1 MPKKRRKLDV
11 FCQNPKC
18 RDFNK
23 KDAKNIVRAGKKKN
37 GTQNYKC
44 MTCNVA
50 FVRTKG
56 TPLYYSKLPK
66 KEVKNICSHLTE
78 KNSFRG
84 VARVTKHSL
93 NAIYRVADK
102 VGKHCE
108 KVNDTFLTDL
118 ALDTVEAD
126 EMWSFI
132 KKRRKTAYVKVSK
145 TMKSARTT
153 HISR

>member
-11 FCQNPKC
+11 VCSNPAC
-18 RDFNK
+18 HSFNK
-23 KDAKNIVRAGKKKN
+23 KGLKNIVRNGKKQN

-44 MTCNVA
+44 MDCRQQ

-66 KEVKNICSHLTE
+66 KEVKNICNHFVE

-84 VARVTKHSL
+84 VARSTKHSL

-102 VGKHCE
+102 VGNHCKKLDE
-108 KVNDTFLTDL
+108 EFLVDL
-118 ALDTVEAD
+118 ELGMVEAD
-126 EMWSFI
+126 EIFSFI
-132 KKRRKTAYVKVSK
+132 KKRKKIA
-145 TMKSARTT
+145 SARD
-153 HISR
+153 

>member
-18 RDFNK
+18 IHFNEK
-23 KDAKNIVRAGKKKN
+23 GLKNVVRNGKKAN

-44 MTCNVA
+44 TTCNVA

-56 TPLYYSKLPK
+56 TPLYYSKLSK
-66 KEVKNICSHLTE
+66 KEVKNICSHFVE

-84 VARVTKHSL
+84 VARVTQHSL
-93 NAIYRVADK
+93 NAIYRVANK

-108 KVNDTFLTDL
+108 KVNDELITNIT
-118 ALDTVEAD
+118 LDTVEAD
-126 EMWSFI
+126 EVFSYI
-132 KKRRKTAYVKVSK
+132 KKRRKTAYAKVS
-145 TMKSARTT
+145 
-153 HISR
+153 

>member
-11 FCQNPKC
+11 FCQNPECKN
-18 RDFNK
+18 FNK
-23 KDAKNIVRAGKKKN
+23 KGLKNIVRNGKKKN

-44 MTCNVA
+44 TTCNVS

-66 KEVKNICSHLTE
+66 KEVMNICNHFVE

-84 VARVTKHSL
+84 VARSTKHSL

-108 KVNDTFLTDL
+108 KVDEEYIQDL
-118 ALDTVEAD
+118 NLSMVEAD
-126 EMWSFI
+126 EIFSFI
-132 KKRRKTAYVKVSK
+132 KKRRKTVNA
-145 TMKSARTT
+145 
-153 HISR
+153 

>member
-1 MPKKRRKLDV
+1 MPKKRRILDV
-11 FCQNPKC
+11 ICLNPKC
-18 RDFNK
+18 NHFNK
-23 KDAKNIVRAGKKKN
+23 KGLKNIVRNGKKKN

-44 MTCNVA
+44 TTCNVS

-66 KEVKNICSHLTE
+66 KEVKNICNHFVE

-84 VARVTKHSL
+84 VARTTKHSL

-108 KVNDTFLTDL
+108 KIDEEFLVNLDL
-118 ALDTVEAD
+118 NTVEAD
-126 EMWSFI
+126 EIFSFI
-132 KKRRKTAYVKVSK
+132 KKRRRTANVKAS
-145 TMKSARTT
+145 
-153 HISR
+153 

>member
-11 FCQNPKC
+11 ICQNKKC
-18 RDFNK
+18 KCYNK
-23 KDAKNIVRAGKKKN
+23 KGLKNIVRNGKKKN

-44 MTCNVA
+44 IECNKQ

-66 KEVKNICSHLTE
+66 KEVKNICNHFVE

-84 VARVTKHSL
+84 VARATKHSL

-102 VGKHCE
+102 VGEHCE
-108 KVNDTFLTDL
+108 KVDEELLVDL
-118 ALDTVEAD
+118 NLSMVEAD
-126 EMWSFI
+126 EIFSFI
-132 KKRRKTAYVKVSK
+132 KKRKKTAYAK
-145 TMKSARTT
+145 A
-153 HISR
+153 

>member
-11 FCQNPKC
+11 FCQNPRC
-18 RDFNK
+18 NHFNK
-23 KDAKNIVRAGKKKN
+23 KGLKNVIRFGKKEN

-44 MTCNVA
+44 TTCGVC

-66 KEVKNICSHLTE
+66 KEVKNICNHFVE

-84 VARVTKHSL
+84 VSRATRHSL

-108 KVNDTFLTDL
+108 KIDEEFITDL
-118 ALDTVEAD
+118 DLGMVEAD
-126 EMWSFI
+126 EIFSFI
-132 KKRRKTAYVKVSK
+132 KKRRKTAF
-145 TMKSARTT
+145 ARA
-153 HISR
+153 S

>member
-11 FCQNPKC
+11 VCSNKKC
-18 RDFNK
+18 RCCNK
-23 KDAKNIVRAGKKKN
+23 KGLKNIVRNGKKQN

-44 MTCNVA
+44 SECGKQ

-66 KEVKNICSHLTE
+66 KEVKNICNHFVE

-84 VARVTKHSL
+84 VARETKHSL
-93 NAIYRVADK
+93 NAVYRVADK

-108 KVNDTFLTDL
+108 KVDEEFLVNL
-118 ALDTVEAD
+118 NLDMVEAD
-126 EMWSFI
+126 EIFSFI
-132 KKRRKTAYVKVSK
+132 KKRRKTAYAKD
-145 TMKSARTT
+145 
-153 HISR
+153 

>member
-11 FCQNPKC
+11 ICLNSKC
-18 RDFNK
+18 KHFNK
-23 KDAKNIVRAGKKKN
+23 KGLKNIVRNGKKKN

-44 MTCNVA
+44 TTCNVS

-66 KEVKNICSHLTE
+66 QEVKNICNHFVE

-84 VARVTKHSL
+84 VARVTKHAL
-93 NAIYRVADK
+93 NSIYRVADK

-108 KVNDTFLTDL
+108 KVDEEFLVDL
-118 ALDTVEAD
+118 KLGMVEAD
-126 EMWSFI
+126 EIFSFI
-132 KKRRKTAYVKVSK
+132 KKRKKIASAKASRI
-145 TMKSARTT
+145 MKSVLTT
-153 HISR
+153 HI

>member
-18 RDFNK
+18 KDHNK
-23 KDAKNIVRAGKKKN
+23 KGMKNIVRNGKKQN

-44 MTCNVA
+44 TTCNVS

-56 TPLYYSKLPK
+56 TPLYYSKLSK
-66 KEVKNICSHLTE
+66 KEVKNICNHFVE

-84 VARVTKHSL
+84 VSRATRHSL
-93 NAIYRVADK
+93 NAIYRIADK

-108 KVNDTFLTDL
+108 KIDEEYLVNLDL
-118 ALDTVEAD
+118 DMVEAD
-126 EMWSFI
+126 EMFSFI
-132 KKRRKTAYVKVSK
+132 KKRRKIATS
-145 TMKSARTT
+145 
-153 HISR
+153 

>member
-18 RDFNK
+18 QHFNK
-23 KDAKNIVRAGKKKN
+23 KGLKNIVRNGKKKN

-44 MTCNVA
+44 TTCNVS

-66 KEVKNICSHLTE
+66 KEVKRICDNLVE
-78 KNSFRG
+78 KSSFRG
-84 VARVTKHSL
+84 VARATRHSL

-108 KVNDTFLTDL
+108 KIDEDFLQNLDL
-118 ALDTVEAD
+118 TMVEAD
-126 EMWSFI
+126 EIFSFI
-132 KKRRKTAYVKVSK
+132 KKRRRTASAKVS
-145 TMKSARTT
+145 
-153 HISR
+153 